1 MWWIGCRRC
10 VRGMSLFVCCS
21 IVACVDERVSMMIGG
36 YNWTVRA
43 DGVHVTFRL
52 ELVYCWM

>member
-21 IVACVDERVSMMIGG
+21 IVACVDELVGMIDVF
-36 YNWTVRA
+36 YDYIKAENWTGA
-43 DGVHVTFRL
+43 DGTS
-52 ELVYCWM
+52 YMQTGYM